1 MKGYIG
7 VDAALVR
14 ATWGVLGRCAAKWGT
29 PWSDGRV
36 PLADRS
42 APVVGRLTSSARNN
56 CIDGL
61 YGLLRVPVEWLT
73 HILRQFDLLAPL
85 GGMSRG

>member
-42 APVVGRLTSSARNN
+42 APVVDIRLPRREITALMDYMAFYAFS
-56 CIDGL
+56 
-61 YGLLRVPVEWLT
+61 W
-73 HILRQFDLLAPL
+73 
-85 GGMSRG
+85 GG